1 MIKNLISEDQTQRKP
16 EEKMENF
23 EAKNWKPCLEK
34 LEEPRTLK
42 RREKSTKMKTER
54 KKNKAFKMKIWK
66 TNNRNDTQNYSRNP
80 TFSCRNKIQK

>member
-42 RREKSTKMKTER
+42 RREKSTEKSTKNEDGEKKKTKR
-54 KKNKAFKMKIWK
+54 SK
-66 TNNRNDTQNYSRNP
+66 
-80 TFSCRNKIQK
+80 

>member
-34 LEEPRTLK
+34 LEEPRMLK
-42 RREKSTKMKTER
+42 RREKSTKNEDGEKKTKR
-54 KKNKAFKMKIWK
+54 SK
-66 TNNRNDTQNYSRNP
+66 
-80 TFSCRNKIQK
+80 

>member
-42 RREKSTKMKTER
+42 RREKSTEKSTKNEDGE
-54 KKNKAFKMKIWK
+54 KKKQSVQNEDMENK
-66 TNNRNDTQNYSRNP
+66 Q
-80 TFSCRNKIQK
+80 

>member
-42 RREKSTKMKTER
+42 RREKSTKNEDGEKKTKR
-54 KKNKAFKMKIWK
+54 SK
-66 TNNRNDTQNYSRNP
+66 
-80 TFSCRNKIQK
+80 